1 MKKLILHIGSH
12 KTGSTSIQNSLN
24 NNDSLLNDNGYSY
37 FNIDPSGSQVSTS
50 TNSWIKLNRDSLKNK
65 TGGAS
70 IVEVAKLAV
79 ALASFRGNESCLVN
93 T

>member
-37 FNIDPSGSQVSTS
+37 FNIDLAEVRFLLRPILGL
-50 TNSWIKLNRDSLKNK
+50 NSIE
-65 TGGAS
+65 T
-70 IVEVAKLAV
+70 V
-79 ALASFRGNESCLVN
+79 
-93 T
+93 